1 MPSRYPAMREA
12 GSESARD
19 NIIIPWDKAIRYPFG
34 YPTAKRTKAKAIPH
48 PTIGGI
54 LPYTVPCTK
63 DIGSPGNERFQPN
76 KRFTSYPV

>member
-34 YPTAKRTKAKAIPH
+34 YPTAKRTKAKAQP
-48 PTIGGI
+48 PPYDSGI
-54 LPYTVPCTK
+54 LPYTARCTK